1 MTWKRG
7 DWVRFWTK
15 NWPAD
20 VRVVQFQI
28 TDEGSGEP
36 RDVTGQGLYMG
47 RGKVV
52 RVKDGSLLVREERAN
67 RIVEV
72 SPDERIE
79 LMTIEY
85 HLLTLGDLRKFLE
98 EHKGAQDDVAVTVSL
113 PVYFNCDEDEPE
125 LELQGHPERHEPNE
139 YHTVSA
145 CNILFN
151 ALELNSSASAE
162 AFVPI
167 EEQQEGE
174 EWDFSVEIIPNGKEA
189 HDALRGEEHD

>member
-15 NWPAD
+15 NWPTDA
-20 VRVVQFQI
+20 RVIRLQI
-28 TDEGSGEP
+28 TDEGPEEP

-52 RVKDGSLLVREERAN
+52 RVKDGSLLVREERSN

-72 SPDERIE
+72 SPDERVE
-79 LMTIEY
+79 PMTVEY

-98 EHKGAQDDVAVTVSL
+98 EHKAAPDEVPVTVSL
-113 PVYFNCDEDEPE
+113 PVHFNCDEDGPD
-125 LELQGHPERHEPNE
+125 LELPDHPERHEPTDFHE
-139 YHTVSA
+139 VSA
-145 CNILFN
+145 CNISFN
-151 ALELNSSASAE
+151 ALELNSSVSAD
-162 AFVPI
+162 AFVPV
-167 EEQQEGE
+167 EEQQDGE
-174 EWDFSVEIIPNGKEA
+174 EWYFSVEISPNGKEA